1 MEGYLLA
8 VGIIGAIYMLLT
20 LGLNLQY
27 GFTGLIN
34 FGHVGFFAIG
44 AYTSALLVMQGVPM
58 VFGFAAAMAT
68 AALAAWPIGLLSL
81 RLRIEY
87 LAIVTLGFSEA
98 VRLVIINESW
108 LTNGVHG
115 VTGIPTLGQE
125 AAGLGLSPSL
135 FTFILLVAAN
145 ALAILAS
152 RRLVA
157 SPFGR
162 VIEAIRDDED
172 AVRALGKDPGGFKVR
187 VFMIGAALAGLAGA
201 FYAHY
206 IAYLG
211 PDQFLPLLT
220 FYIWVAMVMGGA
232 GKVSGAAIGTAAL
245 VVFLEG
251 SRFLRDILPGVSAVE
266 MASVRLGVVGLLL
279 VLLMLYRPGGIMGD
293 YTKR

>member
-8 VGIIGAIYMLLT
+8 VGIIGGIYLLLT

-44 AYTSALLVMQGVPM
+44 AYTSALLVKQGMPM
-58 VFGFAAAMAT
+58 ALGFAAAMAT
-68 AALAAWPIGLLSL
+68 AGFAAWPIGLLSL
-81 RLRIEY
+81 RLRVEY

-115 VTGIPTLGQE
+115 VTGIPTLGQ
-125 AAGLGLSPSL
+125 AAGFGFSPSL
-135 FTFILLVAAN
+135 VTFSVLVVAN
-145 ALAILAS
+145 ALAILVS

-211 PDQFLPLLT
+211 PDEFLPLLT
-220 FYIWVAMVMGGA
+220 FYIWVAMIMGGA

-245 VVFLEG
+245 VVLLEG
-251 SRFLRDILPGVSAVE
+251 SRFLRDLLPGVSAVE

-293 YTKR
+293 YSER